1 MEHKVLS
8 WKISLFVI
16 FGTFLSLPLEES
28 FGYPVGSNSWHLNSP
43 LQARINADLVCKV
56 QVLSIRREEVIRS
69 NLFPGA
75 PDVSRMIARS
85 KVLSVIKGECPKV
98 IDIEFHYPQDKT
110 NQWGDPPWLIYT
122 ELKEGETCLVFLKES
137 KPYYILNRINSKAR
151 VEPKTIDYSLGD
163 TPNLKL
169 LAEFL
174 AGCNSEDG
182 MVKLQAVEELGYFGE
197 AMIDSISSSP
207 YRDSKQA
214 LERCLQMDLGL
225 SKARDALGK
234 MRSCEDMVIKNI
246 AIISSFQTDDSP
258 GIEGPLELL
267 RMNPSDFDPNDSLKK
282 YGIRDFCVSSLQ
294 SRLLET
300 MDSTTRRFI
309 VNLEDLSIIRR
320 KDNNRPFRGVRG
332 FDYAEFFKQAL
343 DCEVVKKSTEMHSAI
358 ANVIWIRYEKRSV
371 REMIRLLDDSSM
383 YVRQATVSALRKC
396 INSDFS
402 NSWERRHF
410 YDPHAAKEAM
420 RMGFEKNLE
429 DRQKDYQNNEQEYI
443 QYWKKWWHENKDRFM
458 THEPTNNG
466 TD

>member
-16 FGTFLSLPLEES
+16 FGAFLSLPLEES

-43 LQARINADLVCKV
+43 FQARINADLVCKV
-56 QVLSIRREEVIRS
+56 HVVSIRREGVIES

-75 PDVSRMIARS
+75 PNVSRIIAS
-85 KVLSVIKGECPKV
+85 AKVLSVIKGKCAQV
-98 IDIEFHYPQDKT
+98 IDIEFHYPQDGT
-110 NQWGDPPWLIYT
+110 MQWGDPPWLIYT

-182 MVKLQAVEELGYFGE
+182 MVKLQAVEELGYLGE
-197 AMIDSISSSP
+197 AIIQELRP
-207 YRDSKQA
+207 FKGQKELFQRIAFA
-214 LERCLQMDLGL
+214 LGRAKDAL
-225 SKARDALGK
+225 SKT
-234 MRSCEDMVIKNI
+234 RSCEDLVIKNVSV
-246 AIISSFQTDDSP
+246 ISSFQVDDSP
-258 GIEGPLELL
+258 GIKAPLELL

-282 YGIRDFCVSSLQ
+282 YGIRDFCISSLQ
-294 SRLLET
+294 LRLLQT
-300 MDSTTRRFI
+300 MDHTTRRAV
-309 VNLEDLSIIRR
+309 VNLQDGSVIRR
-320 KDNNRPFRGVRG
+320 EDGRPGIYRGVRE
-332 FDYAEFFKQAL
+332 FDYGQFFKQSL
-343 DCEVVKKSTEMHSAI
+343 DCEAVKKSTEMRSAI

-371 REMIRLLDDSSM
+371 PEMIRLLDDSSVS
-383 YVRQATVSALRKC
+383 VRQAAVSALRKC
-396 INSDFS
+396 INLDFS

-410 YDPHAAKEAM
+410 YNPRAAKEAM

-443 QYWKKWWHENKDRFM
+443 QYWKKWWHENKDRFL

>member
-1 MEHKVLS
+1 MKHKVLS

-16 FGTFLSLPLEES
+16 FCAFLSLPLEES
-28 FGYPVGSNSWHLNSP
+28 FGYPVGSNSWHLNSS

-56 QVLSIRREEVIRS
+56 HVLSIRREGVIES
-69 NLFPGA
+69 NLWPGA
-75 PDVSRMIARS
+75 PNVSRMIAS
-85 KVLSVIKGECPKV
+85 AKVLSVIKGKCAQV
-98 IDIEFHYPQDKT
+98 IDIQFHYPQDGT
-110 NQWGDPPWLIYT
+110 MQWGDPPWLIYT

-137 KPYYILNRINSKAR
+137 RPYYILDRINSKAR
-151 VEPKTIDYSLGD
+151 VEPKTIDYNLGD
-163 TPNLKL
+163 IPNLRL

-174 AGCNSEDG
+174 AGCNSDNE
-182 MVKLQAVEELGYFGE
+182 MVKLQAVEELGYLGE
-197 AMIDSISSSP
+197 AMIGSISSSP

-225 SKARDALGK
+225 SKARDTLGK

-258 GIEGPLELL
+258 GIKAPLELL

-282 YGIRDFCVSSLQ
+282 YGIRDFCISSLQ

-343 DCEVVKKSTEMHSAI
+343 DCEAVRENDDMRSAI
-358 ANVIWIRYEKRSV
+358 ANVIWIRCEKESLP
-371 REMIRLLDDSSM
+371 EMVRLLDDENQ
-383 YVRQATVSALRKC
+383 YVRFVAVGSLMKYTGGGPERGG
-396 INSDFS
+396 
-402 NSWERRHF
+402 WEEF
-410 YDPHAAKEAM
+410 KKTEKE
-420 RMGFEKNLE
+420 
-429 DRQKDYQNNEQEYI
+429 YV
-443 QYWKKWWHENKDRFM
+443 QYWKKWWKENKEQFNALE
-458 THEPTNNG
+458 TTENG
-466 TD
+466 PD